1 LLIEKRE
8 RKIMKVEIGTKL
20 IANYGAYY
28 PTIEAVV
35 TEIQDDGWV
44 VFRDTN
50 PDAEIATY
58 NTKIEN
64 IRTDFKK
71 PKGSPIGVFFLK

>member
-1 LLIEKRE
+1 M
-8 RKIMKVEIGTKL
+8 MKVEIGTKL

-28 PTIEAVV
+28 PIVDAVV
-35 TEIQDDGWV
+35 TEIQDNGLV

-50 PDAEIATY
+50 PDATNPSY

-64 IRTDFKK
+64 IRSDFLNM
-71 PKGSPIGVFFLK
+71 KGSPIGVFFDPSEL